1 MTIQSVRTGRIAALL
16 VLLSIGVGLVAGGP
30 EAAQAQEQ
38 EVIPQNPD
46 AEQVFEE
53 ALSAYERGEYDT
65 AHDRFRRV
73 LDYPLNRKTTA
84 ALLMGAKALVQMGE
98 YQRAADML
106 TTLLDR
112 YPATSYQE
120 QARQLRQRAREQA
133 ARAGAA
139 PDTLHVGIVLPMDS
153 ENVTLS
159 QSLFNGVRLAVDEHN
174 GVRRRYVPPSG
185 LAPADSFDVYD
196 TAAAVG
202 DSLAA
207 AEGSTTVA
215 TATDTVRVDS
225 LRIVTE
231 RVNRPEWVAKMHFRA
246 ASSGPESARA
256 AVDSLVRIDEADV
269 ILGPLYS
276 RNAQAAGAVAEEAET
291 LLVPPLAN
299 AKSVSAGRDYVFQA
313 NPTRPLRGRLMA
325 RFAAES
331 LLMDRVGV
339 IYERSSRISE
349 QMAMSFQKA
358 AERRDVEI
366 PFVLGLE
373 NERDWSRL
381 PDVVESDSTLTDS
394 VLAENEAFY
403 LPISGR
409 NAAGKIQDALTGLG
423 RLTVNARAL
432 GNAEW
437 HDLPIRRQASRFQA
451 TYTNDFYVQPGRG
464 EVQRFVRR
472 YRLLTGNTPADLSV
486 RGQRLAYTGYDVAHF
501 LLRTLAPDGGR
512 PGPQALRTAS
522 SYEGLGVR
530 INFENTNVNRAM
542 FYHRY
547 RANRLELLR

>member
-1 MTIQSVRTGRIAALL
+1 MFEQ
-16 VLLSIGVGLVAGGP
+16 GLA
-30 EAAQAQEQ
+30 
-38 EVIPQNPD
+38 
-46 AEQVFEE
+46 
-53 ALSAYERGEYDT
+53 AYERGAYAT

-73 LDYPLNRKTTA
+73 SDRPLNRKTTA
-84 ALLMGAKALVQMGE
+84 ALLMGGKALLQQGRYEEAVE
-98 YQRAADML
+98 WL
-106 TTLLDR
+106 STLLDQ
-112 YPATSYQE
+112 YPNTSYQE
-120 QARQLRQRAREQA
+120 EARQLRQQAREQ
-133 ARAGAA
+133 GAQSGA
-139 PDTLHVGIVLPMDS
+139 SSDTLHVGIVLPMDS

-159 QSLFNGVRLAVDEHN
+159 QSLFNGIRLAVDEHN

-231 RVNRPEWVAKMHFRA
+231 RVDRPRRVAKMHFRE
-246 ASSGPESARA
+246 ASDGPASARA
-256 AVDSLVRIDEADV
+256 AVDSLVRRDEVDV

-276 RNAQAAGAVAEEAET
+276 RNAQAAGAVAEEART

-299 AKSVSAGRDYVFQA
+299 AESVSVGRDHVFQA

-331 LLMDRVGV
+331 LLMERVAV
-339 IYERSSRISE
+339 IYERTNRISE
-349 QMAMSFQKA
+349 RMATSFQKE
-358 AERRDVEI
+358 AERRDLEV
-366 PFVLGLE
+366 PFALGLD
-373 NERDWSRL
+373 NVRGWSQL
-381 PDVVESDSTLTDS
+381 PDVVEDSTLTDS
-394 VLAENEAFY
+394 MLAETEAFY
-403 LPISGR
+403 LPIAGR

-423 RLTVNARAL
+423 RLNVNARAL

-451 TYTNDFYVQPGRG
+451 TYTNDFYVRSNRP

-472 YRLLTGNTPADLSV
+472 YRLLTGNTPDALSV

-501 LLRTLAPDGGR
+501 LLDVLEPGDAGSRPSVLRNAPAYD
-512 PGPQALRTAS
+512 
-522 SYEGLGVR
+522 GLGMR
-530 INFENTNVNRAM
+530 IDFEGTNVNRAL
-542 FYHRY
+542 FFHRY

>member
-1 MTIQSVRTGRIAALL
+1 MSV
-16 VLLSIGVGLVAGGP
+16 GVGLAPVGLGT
-30 EAAQAQEQ
+30 AQAQER
-38 EVIPQNPD
+38 EAIPRNSD
-46 AEQVFEE
+46 AERLFEQGV
-53 ALSAYERGEYDT
+53 AAYERGDYGT
-65 AHDRFRRV
+65 AYDRFRLV
-73 LDYPLNRKTTA
+73 LDASLNRKTTA
-84 ALLMGAKALVQMGE
+84 SLLMGGKALVQMGE
-98 YQRAADML
+98 YQQAADVL
-106 TTLLDR
+106 STLLDR
-112 YPATSYQE
+112 YPNTSYQE

-133 ARAGAA
+133 AQSKAA

-159 QSLFNGVRLAVDEHN
+159 QSLFNGIRLAVDEHN
-174 GVRRRYVPPSG
+174 GVRRRYVPPSDV
-185 LAPADSFDVYD
+185 APADSFDVYD
-196 TAAAVG
+196 TATAVG

-231 RVNRPEWVAKMHFRA
+231 RVDRPSWIAKMHFRA
-246 ASSGPESARA
+246 ASDGPESARA
-256 AVDSLVRIDEADV
+256 AADSLVRLDEADV

-276 RNAQAAGAVAEEAET
+276 QNAQAAGAVAEESGT

-299 AKSVSAGRDYVFQA
+299 AESVSTGRDYVFQT

-331 LLMDRVGV
+331 LLIERIGI
-339 IYERSSRISE
+339 IYERANRISE
-349 QMAMSFQKA
+349 RMAMSFQKE
-358 AERRDVEI
+358 AERRDVEL
-366 PFVLGLE
+366 PFVLGLD
-373 NERDWSRL
+373 NVRDWSRL
-381 PDVVESDSTLTDS
+381 PDVVEEDSTLADSMLAKTD
-394 VLAENEAFY
+394 AFY
-403 LPISGR
+403 LPIAGR

-423 RLTVNARAL
+423 RLNVDARAL

-451 TYTNDFYVQPGRG
+451 TYTNDFFVRPGRPD
-464 EVQRFVRR
+464 VQRFVRR
-472 YRLLTGNTPADLSV
+472 YRLLTGNTPDDLSV

-501 LLRTLAPDGGR
+501 LLGVLGPGGAQ
-512 PGPQALRTAS
+512 PEPEALRSAPA
-522 SYEGLGVR
+522 YEGLGVR
-530 INFENTNVNRAM
+530 IDFEDTNVNRAM